1 MTGGQA
7 RAHQSDPCWST
18 QHGAFGWCRN
28 LQCAHAFEVGRRK
41 EMRKLCAW
49 DHGDHAV
56 SCLLYT
62 SCQPANPTLY
72 SGIWIERRLRTTA
85 FSSCERSGPQ
95 FTIADAK
102 SSKYIVERQVDVK
115 PIELYRH
122 SWSIGLPHDKSPAL
136 WYRKMGVQVRLA
148 MSNRYAWMSNRYAW
162 MEQLL
167 TKQTCRH
174 GSTIRAEVNVC
185 SCGQ

>member
-1 MTGGQA
+1 MWPKHVEHQPFLTRPWNSVTDAAATRGLGSPEFKSYSGMNGGQA
-7 RAHQSDPCWST
+7 RARQSDPCWST

-72 SGIWIERRLRTTA
+72 SGIWIERPLRTTA
-85 FSSCERSGPQ
+85 FLVMRTKRPAVTPLQMRSQASTSWRG
-95 FTIADAK
+95 K
-102 SSKYIVERQVDVK
+102 S
-115 PIELYRH
+115 
-122 SWSIGLPHDKSPAL
+122 
-136 WYRKMGVQVRLA
+136 M
-148 MSNRYAWMSNRYAW
+148 
-162 MEQLL
+162 
-167 TKQTCRH
+167 
-174 GSTIRAEVNVC
+174 
-185 SCGQ
+185 